1 MREKNLQLYSTCSA
15 GPVVQEI
22 KAGLSHAFLLSADK
36 SAHVQGMP
44 RAAEESVHGG
54 SDAQEQ
60 TAAADMQGRSSGAS
74 GTAVSGRP
82 KLPGNSLEGP
92 MKDKFPAGEL
102 ACTGD
107 RSKSSAG
114 ASPLWP

>member
-1 MREKNLQLYSTCSA
+1 MCQDEGEESAAVKLKSCTCSA

-60 TAAADMQGRSSGAS
+60 TAAADMQGRSSGA
-74 GTAVSGRP
+74 AAP
-82 KLPGNSLEGP
+82 PSL
-92 MKDKFPAGEL
+92 AGL
-102 ACTGD
+102 NFLVIPSRD
-107 RSKSSAG
+107 
-114 ASPLWP
+114 L